1 MQGKIMG
8 HQAMPMNFARL
19 DFVFTRSLA
28 DRHALRSLGVSWNP
42 GVHGAVQDR
51 QRIHAIFTAHQ
62 EGSLRGLFLG
72 GGFLGGLGR
81 LGGFLVAEVVELFG
95 VALGLSV
102 LFGADFEVGEELA
115 EEGGVLVLE
124 LEMGAAFACFDE
136 ADFDE
141 LLHMRGE
148 IAITEAEDGT
158 KLGDGDFMLLHE
170 EKKAQAVGIGKGGEK
185 GEQGGH
191 GGPDAHH
198 AEARPAREMANV
210 TEK

>member
-1 MQGKIMG
+1 M
-8 HQAMPMNFARL
+8 
-19 DFVFTRSLA
+19 
-28 DRHALRSLGVSWNP
+28 
-42 GVHGAVQDR
+42 
-51 QRIHAIFTAHQ
+51 
-62 EGSLRGLFLG
+62 
-72 GGFLGGLGR
+72 
-81 LGGFLVAEVVELFG
+81 AEVVELFG

-148 IAITEAEDGT
+148 VAITEAEDRT

-170 EKKAQAVGIGKGGEK
+170 EEKAQTVGIGKSGEK

-191 GGPDAHH
+191 GGGGCSPRSGRASKGN
-198 AEARPAREMANV
+198 AESDGKVTIGLFRLPQTFHWEGPAAGGACGKKRVMARRMSGQRRLAS
-210 TEK
+210 